1 MEERSNQTG
10 KMLLEVQQQAAIH
23 GNKVQLEQMKQRLNA
38 SQTWI
43 QKDIDKVQATSSGDV
58 RNATHTSDTSEPYVI
73 VVPDAETQKFLE
85 MRKWAHPT
93 L

>member
-38 SQTWI
+38 SQT
-43 QKDIDKVQATSSGDV
+43 
-58 RNATHTSDTSEPYVI
+58 
-73 VVPDAETQKFLE
+73 
-85 MRKWAHPT
+85 
-93 L
+93 